1 MSGEQSSDKTDEQRK
16 KMEEA
21 LNKFLSDIGIP
32 QENPNTDLAKSYIS
46 ISKDEMSLLNQSDCY
61 ERAFILNQHALFI
74 QRQLNRETGR
84 FKWADNLL
92 SKMAV
97 SYYNQNNG
105 NKYATFDEKKISV
118 ANNDEVASK
127 LQNIRNYSQLRMS
140 ELEFVS
146 SSIKNMAD
154 TLKELGRM
162 KGVKNG

>member
-32 QENPNTDLAKSYIS
+32 QENPNTELAKSYIS
-46 ISKDEMSLLNQSDCY
+46 ISKDEMSLLNQADCY
-61 ERAFILNQHALFI
+61 ERAFILNQHGLFI

-97 SYYNQNNG
+97 SYYN
-105 NKYATFDEKKISV
+105 
-118 ANNDEVASK
+118 DEVASK
-127 LQNIRNYSQLRMS
+127 LQSIRNYSQLRMS